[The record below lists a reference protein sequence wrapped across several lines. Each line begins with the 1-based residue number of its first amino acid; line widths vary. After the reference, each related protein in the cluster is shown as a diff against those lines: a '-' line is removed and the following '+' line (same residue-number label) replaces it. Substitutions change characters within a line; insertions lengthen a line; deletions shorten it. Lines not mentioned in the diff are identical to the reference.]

1 MMQRTLNVMNPG
13 RLYTIRML
21 SAGFVYVITLMPA
34 FMIIRSLPEG
44 SLWRIPLALLPLP
57 AILFGVWTLLQF
69 LASVDEL
76 QRRIQLHAIG
86 FSLGLTGVIT
96 FTLGLLESAGFP
108 SLDIIWVFPMMIA
121 LWGLGQ
127 VLAMR
132 RYQ

>member
-1 MMQRTLNVMNPG
+1 MQRTLRVMKPE
-13 RLYTIRML
+13 RLYTIRIFA
-21 SAGFVYVITLMPA
+21 AGAAYVFTLMPA
-34 FMIIRSLPEG
+34 FAVIRALPEG

-57 AILFGVWTLLQF
+57 AILFGVWTFLQF

-76 QRRIQLHAIG
+76 QRRVQLQAIG

-108 SLDIIWVFPMMIA
+108 TLGIIWVFPMMIA
-121 LWGLGQ
+121 LWGVGQ
-127 VLAMR
+127 AIAMR

>member
-1 MMQRTLNVMNPG
+1 MQRTLNFMNPG
-13 RLYTIRML
+13 KLYTIRML

-34 FMIIRSLPEG
+34 FALIRSLPEG

-57 AILFGVWTLLQF
+57 AILFGLWTFLKF
-69 LASVDEL
+69 LASMDEL
-76 QRRIQLHAIG
+76 QRRIQLQAIG

-108 SLDIIWVFPMMIA
+108 TLDLIWVFPMMIF
-121 LWGLGQ
+121 LWGIGQ
-127 VLAMR
+127 AIAMR